1 MNASKLALPASFL
14 ALVAGVALAGCS
26 SSDAG
31 TTPGGTGGSS
41 AIGGSGGG
49 GTGGTGGSSTGGT
62 SGSSTGG
69 TGGSSTGGTAGSS
82 TGGTAGSSTGGS
94 AGSSTGGTG
103 GGPVSCVEISPTG
116 VAFDSNNGSFS
127 VWAGSTDPNIDDN
140 ALPDYFSLEF
150 HADDTGTFDLAAAP
164 NDNYEGCTQ
173 CVRVLA
179 DVSGFSVGKQY
190 FQSGGTLEIDAATP
204 PVTGAAVKGKLTNV
218 TLVEGEVDSTT
229 FVWTPVVGGQC
240 LHIASADL
248 NIGCGN
254 GVADGFEVCDGADL
268 NGKSCTGLGF
278 TGGAATCTATCGL
291 DLSGCTGWTCNAT
304 DLGAFIPGTTITKSG
319 DTCTGSE
326 VYNVPATGCVG
337 TATPGKEQVYALSVP
352 AGAKA
357 EVLVD
362 HSGFK
367 AASWATADCNDL
379 SGAACVTGSTTSV
392 LDRFTLD
399 NTAATATTYYVVV
412 DGLTVGGNLSTP
424 PCGSYKIRVRDPQ
437 SVPPAWTCD
446 AAQYANLD
454 LCDCNCGAWDPDCD
468 EPNTPTLDCAFNE
481 TCVYPG
487 VCQ

>member
-62 SGSSTGG
+62 G
-69 TGGSSTGGTAGSS
+69 GSS

-278 TGGAATCTATCGL
+278 TGGAATCNATCGL

-304 DLGAFIPGTTITKSG
+304 DLGAFAPGTGITKSG

-326 VYNVPATGCVG
+326 VYNAPATGCAG
-337 TATPGKEQVYALSVP
+337 AATPGKEQVYAVSVP

-357 EVLVD
+357 EVLIVPSTFD
-362 HSGFK
+362 AVG
-367 AASWATADCNDL
+367 WVIADCNDL
-379 SGAACVTGSTTSV
+379 NGAACVNGSNNLGTE
-392 LDRFTLD
+392 RFTLD

-412 DGLTVGGNLSTP
+412 DGASAAADG
-424 PCGSYKIRVRDPQ
+424 CGAFEIRVRDPQ
-437 SVPPAWTCD
+437 SAPAAWTCD
-446 AAQYANLD
+446 ATYYANVD
-454 LCDCNCGAWDPDCD
+454 GCDCACGAWDPDCD
-468 EPNTPTLDCAFNE
+468 EPNAEVFGCSGTQICID
-481 TCVYPG
+481 PG
-487 VCQ
+487 ICQ